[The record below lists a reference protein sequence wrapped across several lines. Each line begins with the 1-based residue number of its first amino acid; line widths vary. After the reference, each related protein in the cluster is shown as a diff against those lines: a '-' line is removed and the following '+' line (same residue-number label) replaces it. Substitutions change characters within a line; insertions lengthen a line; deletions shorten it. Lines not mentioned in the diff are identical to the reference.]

1 MKYQEIRHEGIPSLS
16 FMRDTDYILYV
27 GPKLSRFQR
36 RRLDS
41 CREDAQIIYLP
52 DIISL
57 LSKEVFEY
65 NLPGVQWSEK
75 LSAKLIYDR
84 IRTEL
89 GGQFTSRNRLLIR
102 FEEDELVI
110 YDAGWWFYK
119 VVSYLKNAE
128 LTVVLSNEMLSFE
141 EDSRLLFRTGNADD
155 VDDEVVDF
163 KYKEEEEEVEV
174 SQDDGIRF
182 SVVGKKDPQ
191 SGADPAGSSY
201 PMSDDYYRSML
212 SSVMG
217 VQPQS
222 QPAAKKKI
230 KRTVTKYEADAT
242 FNEQM
247 ISAARQV
254 HMYIKDLLLQ
264 GFPAELLQI
273 WIDENVRLSRLRITR
288 QYKVILVDYDREVT
302 MGPLPMTVFLFFLR
316 HPEGVRL
323 SYLQDHVDELRM
335 IYGHVSVN
343 DDPQKMEASIAA
355 LVDPFNNSI
364 CEKCAAVKKAF
375 MRAVNDSIARNYY
388 ITGEQGKKKGI
399 LLDRNLVEWECEL

>member
-27 GPKLSRFQR
+27 GPKLSCFQR
-36 RRLDS
+36 RKLDS

-75 LSAKLIYDR
+75 FSAKLIYDR
-84 IRTEL
+84 IRIEL
-89 GGQFTSRNRLLIR
+89 GGQFTSLNRLLIR
-102 FEEDELVI
+102 FEGDELVI
-110 YDAGWWFYK
+110 YDAGWRFSK
-119 VVSYLKNAE
+119 VVSYLKTAD
-128 LTVVLSNEMLSFE
+128 LTVVLCNDMLTLE
-141 EDSRLLFRTGNADD
+141 EDSGLLFRLGDADD
-155 VDDEVVDF
+155 LDDEAVEF
-163 KYKEEEEEVEV
+163 KYVVEEEDIEV

-182 SVVGKKDPQ
+182 SVVGKKEPQ
-191 SGADPAGSSY
+191 SGADPAGPSY

-288 QYKVILVDYDREVT
+288 QYKVILRE
-302 MGPLPMTVFLFFLR
+302 
-316 HPEGVRL
+316 
-323 SYLQDHVDELRM
+323 
-335 IYGHVSVN
+335 
-343 DDPQKMEASIAA
+343 
-355 LVDPFNNSI
+355 
-364 CEKCAAVKKAF
+364 
-375 MRAVNDSIARNYY
+375 
-388 ITGEQGKKKGI
+388 
-399 LLDRNLVEWECEL
+399 